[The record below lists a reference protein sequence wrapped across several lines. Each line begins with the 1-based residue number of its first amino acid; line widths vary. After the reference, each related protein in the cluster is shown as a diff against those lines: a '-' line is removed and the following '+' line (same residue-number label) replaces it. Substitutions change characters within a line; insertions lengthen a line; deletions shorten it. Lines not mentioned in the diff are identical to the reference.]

1 MFSYVQLPLKMGQ
14 FESHGE
20 LYVYT
25 NKKALT
31 QKDGKVSALLHLDME
46 HLGMLDVYVALD
58 GEKVSTKFYLPDD
71 ETIDFMAEHMDEL
84 SNKLKNRGYQIKSE
98 MLLKD
103 SKEQKNTVI
112 EEILKENRNIMAVGV
127 GSYSFDYRV

>member
-1 MFSYVQLPLKMGQ
+1 M
-14 FESHGE
+14 
-20 LYVYT
+20 
-25 NKKALT
+25 
-31 QKDGKVSALLHLDME
+31 
-46 HLGMLDVYVALD
+46 ALD